1 MVNNTIR
8 VMVEEDK
15 KCVME
20 MMEVFYASPAVSTNG
35 SEEIFRSDVENCVGE
50 CPYIEGYI
58 FQDDKEVQGYAMV
71 SKGFSTEAG
80 KVCIWIE
87 DLYVKSEYRGLGLG
101 GNFFE
106 FLEKKYPGTVIKLEV
121 DKENE
126 RAIKLYEKCGYQNLP
141 YFVMKK
147 LV

>member
-1 MVNNTIR
+1 
-8 VMVEEDK
+8 
-15 KCVME
+15 
-20 MMEVFYASPAVSTNG
+20 
-35 SEEIFRSDVENCVGE
+35 
-50 CPYIEGYI
+50 
-58 FQDDKEVQGYAMV
+58 MV

-80 KVCIWIE
+80 KVCIRIE

-101 GNFFE
+101 GKFFD
-106 FLEKKYPGTVIKLEV
+106 FLEKKYPDTVIKLEV